1 MRHGTAVAIRSGFAC
16 ALLISVPMAARAQ
29 LGCALDVRAG
39 AHKWQSPLDRAVSLQ
54 IANAS
59 MRDALDRI
67 AESARIRLSYSSEL
81 VPLDRHVCV
90 KLDSVAAG
98 DALNALLHDVAFEPI
113 VAGDDQVVLAPAR
126 RAEQASVQPQIAS
139 NVGVLDRVLVTSSID
154 DRERGATAATTMIA
168 RQQLSRG
175 ASSSLSEL
183 LDAAVPGLWLWNQ
196 SPASM
201 LGSYGSI
208 RGASSFG
215 VSYPKMYIDGIEVA
229 NPLLVTHLD
238 PELVDRIDVIR
249 GPQGAALYGADA
261 ISGVVNVVTRHDG
274 VDATGEWL
282 RAHSNAGFS
291 ESNFSSHPV
300 LSQEHGVTLRSG
312 SFARSAT
319 LGVSAQ
325 TLGDYIPNAGSS
337 ELRAVGGLRVIG
349 GRTTIS
355 GTARLFAKA
364 AGSPS
369 NPLIASLMPTASS
382 ARWQHRDFRGFL
394 LGGDSAASARV
405 RVDSGPQ
412 SVQQYTLGATLAFAQ
427 NERLTH
433 TFVAGI
439 DGYRLANAS
448 NGFTTL
454 PSSPDAAL
462 LAASGAADRTTLRA
476 SSALRLGGEG
486 RTAGS
491 VTLSAE
497 QSLLR
502 DQTVAGLTSN
512 GRDSLGAA
520 SWWTSSGLVAEA
532 SGSLD
537 DAWYVTGGVR
547 FERDAGTHTATL
559 PMIGTAYVRDF
570 GSITA
575 KLRTAYGRGLRPAR
589 TAAREASW
597 LGVRNVNTSNLA
609 PEEQAGVEAGA
620 DLFIGRTVAFHV
632 TRFDQRAYGL
642 IQPVAVVED
651 GPWSSGMTGFAYT
664 LQNIGEIANR
674 GWELQSTLGIG
685 RLSLTS
691 ALSLVD
697 SRITR
702 LSDEYTGDLR
712 AGDRMLGVPAT
723 TASLSATWSAFRWR
737 TSLGLSRAS
746 DWVNYDRLAIVR
758 ALTSS
763 TTNGPGISSTDLRT
777 FWRDY
782 PGVTHLR
789 GSFSRDITRRWAML
803 LTGENLLNQQR
814 GEPDDLSLVPG
825 RTVSFGLRA
834 KF

>member
-1 MRHGTAVAIRSGFAC
+1 MRHGTAVAIRHGFAC
-16 ALLISVPMAARAQ
+16 ALVMFVPLVARAQ
-29 LGCALDVRAG
+29 LGCALDARTG
-39 AHKWQSPLDRAVSLQ
+39 THRWQSPLDRPVSLQ
-54 IANAS
+54 IRDAS
-59 MRDALDRI
+59 LRDALDRL
-67 AESARIRLSYSSEL
+67 ASSARIRLSYSSEL
-81 VPLDRHVCV
+81 VPLDRRVCV
-90 KLDSVAAG
+90 KLDSVSAG
-98 DALNALLHDVAFEPI
+98 DALTALLHDVAFEPI
-113 VAGDDQVVLAPAR
+113 VAGGDQVVLAPVR
-126 RAEQASVQPQIAS
+126 RTDQALAAPEIAS
-139 NVGVLDRVLVTSSID
+139 KVGMLDRMLVTSAID
-154 DRERGATAATTMIA
+154 DRERGAASAATLIE
-168 RQQLSRG
+168 RQQLTRG
-175 ASSSLSEL
+175 ASTSLSEL
-183 LDAAVPGLWLWNQ
+183 LDAAVPGVWLWNQ

-238 PELVDRIDVIR
+238 PELVEHIDVIR

-274 VDATGEWL
+274 VDATGEWM

-291 ESNFSSHPV
+291 ESAFSSHPV
-300 LSQEHGVTLRSG
+300 LSQEHGITLRSG

-337 ELRAVGGLRVIG
+337 ELRAIGGVRLIG
-349 GRTTIS
+349 GRTTLT
-355 GTARLFAKA
+355 GTGRVFAKA

-369 NPLIASLMPTASS
+369 NPLLAGLAPAASLS
-382 ARWQHRDFRGFL
+382 RWGRRDFRGLL
-394 LGGDSAASARV
+394 LGGDTVAAPRLS
-405 RVDSGPQ
+405 VDSGPQ
-412 SVQQYTLGATLAFAQ
+412 SVRQYTLGATLAIAQ
-427 NERLTH
+427 TERLTH
-433 TFVAGI
+433 TFVAGV
-439 DGYRLANAS
+439 DGYRLHNSS
-448 NGFTTL
+448 NGFTML

-476 SSALRLGGEG
+476 SSALRLGWEG
-486 RTAGS
+486 RTGGS
-491 VTLSAE
+491 ITVTAE
-497 QSLLR
+497 ESLLR
-502 DQTVAGLTSN
+502 EQMVAGLTAN
-512 GRDSLGAA
+512 GRDSLGGA

-547 FERDAGTHTATL
+547 LERDAGTRIATL

-570 GSITA
+570 GRVTA
-575 KLRTAYGRGLRPAR
+575 KLRMAYGRGLRPAR
-589 TAAREASW
+589 TAVREASW
-597 LGVRNVNTSNLA
+597 LGVRNLNTSNLG
-609 PEEQAGVEAGA
+609 PEEQAGVETGA
-620 DLFIGRTVAFHV
+620 DLFIGRAIAFHV

-651 GPWSSGMTGFAYT
+651 AWSSGMSRLAYT
-664 LQNIGEIANR
+664 LQNIGAIANR
-674 GWELQSTLGIG
+674 GWELQSTLSAG

-702 LSDEYTGDLR
+702 LSNDYTGDLR
-712 AGDRMLGVPAT
+712 AGDRMLGVPART
-723 TASLSATWSAFRWR
+723 VSLSATWSGFRWS
-737 TSLGLSRAS
+737 TSVGVSRAS
-746 DWVNYDRLAIVR
+746 DWMNYDRLALAS
-758 ALTSS
+758 ALSR
-763 TTNGPGISSTDLRT
+763 TTTDAGIGVTDLHS
-777 FWRDY
+777 FWRKY

-789 GSFSRDITRRWAML
+789 GSYSRDITRRWAML
-803 LTGENLLNQQR
+803 FTGDNLLNQQR

-825 RTVSFGLRA
+825 RTLSLGLRA